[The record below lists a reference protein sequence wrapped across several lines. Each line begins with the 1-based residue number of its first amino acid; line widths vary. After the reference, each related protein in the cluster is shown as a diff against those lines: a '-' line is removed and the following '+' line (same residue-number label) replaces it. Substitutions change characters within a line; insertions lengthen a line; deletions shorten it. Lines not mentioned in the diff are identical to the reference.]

1 MNNDQM
7 SMETIGTAF
16 AVLFAVFMFGIGA
29 AIAFG

>member
-7 SMETIGTAF
+7 NMETIGTAF
-16 AVLFAVFMFGIGA
+16 VVAFAIFLFGIGA